1 MKNPTREF
9 ACRVYR
15 LHRRPLLK
23 ASLIAL
29 GPLCLLDCAKVFFTS
44 SGLLPDWP
52 FSLLYA
58 AAVCL
63 LYPLTLSFARTC
75 VRTLLAVS
83 YTHLR
88 AHET

>member
-9 ACRVYR
+9 ARRVYR

-44 SGLLPDWP
+44 SGLLPTGR
-52 FSLLYA
+52 SLCSTRPPCA
-58 AAVCL
+58 CCI
-63 LYPLTLSFARTC
+63 R
-75 VRTLLAVS
+75 
-83 YTHLR
+83 
-88 AHET
+88 